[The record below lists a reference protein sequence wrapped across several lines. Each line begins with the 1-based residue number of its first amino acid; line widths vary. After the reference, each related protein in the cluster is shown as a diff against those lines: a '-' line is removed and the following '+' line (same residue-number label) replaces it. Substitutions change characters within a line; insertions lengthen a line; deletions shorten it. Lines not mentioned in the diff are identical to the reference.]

1 MRNSTLLYRSVLL
14 WIALR
19 LDILTKILRIIFNEN
34 LFPCSPCDPWIKKHP
49 RTTRGGSWVC
59 QRECHPMVKPRAEST
74 AVMVVNAMLM
84 MTLHLFLES

>member
-1 MRNSTLLYRSVLL
+1 MIYVYFIIKEAVFEYRLFSICT
-14 WIALR
+14 IA
-19 LDILTKILRIIFNEN
+19 FNEISV
-34 LFPCSPCDPWIKKHP
+34 PSVYSVDKKKHP

>member
-1 MRNSTLLYRSVLL
+1 MRSNTSLLGRVYYGSPY
-14 WIALR
+14 R

-59 QRECHPMVKPRAEST
+59 QREGHPMVKPRAEST
-74 AVMVVNAMLM
+74 AVMVVKAMLM